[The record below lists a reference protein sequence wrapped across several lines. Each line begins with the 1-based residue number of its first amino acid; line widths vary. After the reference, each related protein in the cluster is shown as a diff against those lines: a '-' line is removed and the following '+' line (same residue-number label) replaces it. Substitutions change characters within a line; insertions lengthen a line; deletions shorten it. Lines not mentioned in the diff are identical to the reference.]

1 MYTTPPTL
9 QEASVPLGA
18 VVGILDYIE
27 KRRKSKKTSFSQQR
41 SSTSGGYHQVM
52 SHPPIYSPPD
62 PISRSSAPSMAAYL
76 TQHFQ
81 QPESPFPVIG
91 SQMQAESAKPSPTYY
106 SLASHYP
113 QQSGQMMKPPQFE
126 QLPPPTPQ
134 YPTSP
139 HDQNLQQQQQF
150 QYTQPPHQLPQSQ
163 QVNTNAPP
171 LQHKQVASPSSLV
184 PHHQL
189 QYQQQQQPTTS
200 VSSQAQTQAQVQQQL
215 PQKPQQQVKAQE
227 EVHPRLPLVSLPHS
241 SSGSGA
247 GSVATSPT
255 TAQRRVTL
263 PTAAVSQRGES
274 V

>member
-1 MYTTPPTL
+1 M
-9 QEASVPLGA
+9 
-18 VVGILDYIE
+18 
-27 KRRKSKKTSFSQQR
+27 
-41 SSTSGGYHQVM
+41 M
-52 SHPPIYSPPD
+52 SHPPIYPPPD
-62 PISRSSAPSMAAYL
+62 PISRSSAPSMTAYL
-76 TQHFQ
+76 TQQFQ

-113 QQSGQMMKPPQFE
+113 QQSSQMMKPPQFE

-139 HDQNLQQQQQF
+139 HDQNLQQQQQQF
-150 QYTQPPHQLPQSQ
+150 QYTHPPHQLPQSQ
-163 QVNTNAPP
+163 QVNTNVPP

-189 QYQQQQQPTTS
+189 QYQQQQQPVTS